1 MLNVTEIQA
10 LIIVILYTVY
20 DNTRRNLKT
29 KGVILVTENTLR
41 RDVTSFPAIFYSSL
55 WGAPTQN
62 PAPEIFFICKKNKFS
77 GAGFL
82 ITGLWWLE

>member
-41 RDVTSFPAIFYSSL
+41 RDLTSFPAIFNSGH

-62 PAPEIFFICKKNKFS
+62 PAPMILFSFKENKIM
-77 GAGFL
+77 GAGF
-82 ITGLWWLE
+82 